1 MRHSLVHL
9 RQHLAHP
16 ALSPPA
22 TNVTALPNV
31 RTEGAAPP
39 KPPRLVLRFAV
50 YTAVGLAI
58 ATVGILIFVRQHA
71 IAQSEEAV
79 TFHTN
84 FVAQS
89 ILPDRLRPTD
99 FEQPVTESRRRQLD
113 RMFRRQVLIG
123 GVLRVSLFAP
133 NGRVTYSSDASLIGR
148 PALDRAEVD
157 SALSGQDAHRVSS
170 IDASGSATKVLGV
183 FIPVRIDNRTPDGAF
198 ELDQDYAPIAGAAR
212 KAFLPIAAVL
222 EILLLVL
229 YGLLFPLL
237 RRVTQRLRNHVAEIE
252 HQALHDSLTGLPNR
266 DLFRNRI
273 SDSLAEKRSAEDG
286 LIVMIFDLDHFKEI
300 NDTLGHQSGD
310 QVLRLLAERLRAA
323 MRDSDTVARLG
334 GDEFGV
340 LAPGTADSDT
350 ALQLAARVQRAMERP
365 FVVGG
370 LTLQIEAS
378 IGIAVSPEHGEDVET
393 LIRHADV
400 AMYLSKETHHPEL
413 YDTEHDHYSPDRLA
427 LVGELRRAIDEREL
441 VVYYQPR
448 IDLSSGS
455 ARSVEALV
463 RWNHPERGLL
473 GPGDFLPLAQH
484 TGIVRLITRY
494 VLEAALRQCRSWRDL
509 GLDVSVGVNLFS
521 RDLLDGG
528 LPDEVGRLLA
538 QCGVEPLRLEL
549 EITEDTIL
557 IDPAR
562 TSVILEQLGAR
573 GVALAIDDFGTGY
586 SSLNYLKRLPVDV
599 LKIDRSFVSR
609 MEADENDAVIVRS
622 TIELAHN
629 LGLIVVAEGV
639 ETQETLV
646 HLAELGCDNA
656 QGFHLSPPVPA
667 DELTEWLLAR
677 APRVARIHE
686 AGTSEAEAS

>member
-1 MRHSLVHL
+1 MRRIRAKRPTAVVS
-9 RQHLAHP
+9 
-16 ALSPPA
+16 
-22 TNVTALPNV
+22 NVTTLPPLQADGPV
-31 RTEGAAPP
+31 RH

-58 ATVGILIFVRQHA
+58 AAAGILIFVRQHA
-71 IAQSEEAV
+71 IAQSEQAV
-79 TFHTN
+79 TFHAS
-84 FVAQS
+84 FVAES
-89 ILPDRLRPTD
+89 ILPDRLRASD
-99 FEQPVTESRRRQLD
+99 FERPVTKARRSQLD
-113 RMFRRQVLIG
+113 RMFRRQVLFG
-123 GVLRVSLFAP
+123 GTLRVTLYGAD
-133 NGRVTYSSDASLIGR
+133 GRVTYSSDAKLIGS
-148 PALDRAEVD
+148 PAVDRAQVTK
-157 SALSGQDAHRVSS
+157 ALAGKDAQRVSS
-170 IDASGSATKVLGV
+170 IDVSGSDTKVLGA
-183 FIPVRIDNRTPDGAF
+183 FMPVRIDGSTPAGAF
-198 ELDQDYAPIAGAAR
+198 ELDQDYAPIASAAR
-212 KAFLPIAAVL
+212 KAFLPVAGVL
-222 EILLLVL
+222 EILLLGL
-229 YGLLFPLL
+229 YGSLFPLL
-237 RRVTQRLRNHVAEIE
+237 RRVTRRLRSHVAEIE
-252 HQALHDSLTGLPNR
+252 YQALHDSLTGLPNR
-266 DLFRNRI
+266 DLFRNRV
-273 SDSLAEKRSAEDG
+273 AEALGETRPGDNG
-286 LIVMIFDLDHFKEI
+286 LIVMIFDLDRFKEI

-310 QVLRLLAERLRAA
+310 HVLRLLAQRLRAV

-350 ALQLAARVQRAMERP
+350 ALQLAERVQRAMERP
-365 FVVGG
+365 FAVGG

-378 IGIAVSPEHGEDVET
+378 IGIAVSPEHGDDVET

-413 YDTEHDHYSPDRLA
+413 YDAEHDHYSPDRLA

-448 IDLSSGS
+448 IELSSGS

-463 RWNHPERGLL
+463 RWNHPDRGLL
-473 GPGDFLPLAQH
+473 GPGEFLPLAQH

-528 LPDEVGRLLA
+528 LPDEVGRLLV
-538 QCGVEPLRLEL
+538 QSGVEPRRLEL

-609 MEADENDAVIVRS
+609 MEVDDDDAVIVRS

-629 LGLIVVAEGV
+629 LGLVVVAEGV

-646 HLAELGCDNA
+646 RLAELGCDNA

-667 DELTEWLLAR
+667 DKLTEWLLAR
-677 APRVARIHE
+677 APRIALV
-686 AGTSEAEAS
+686 AEASSSEAS

>member
-1 MRHSLVHL
+1 MQ
-9 RQHLAHP
+9 QHLAHP
-16 ALSPPA
+16 ALSRPA
-22 TNVTALPNV
+22 TRV
-31 RTEGAAPP
+31 AAPP
-39 KPPRLVLRFAV
+39 GRSEGEAAPPRPPRLVLRFAV

-58 ATVGILIFVRQHA
+58 AAAGILLFVRQHA
-71 IAQSEEAV
+71 IGEAEQAV

-89 ILPDRLRPTD
+89 ILPDRLLPSD
-99 FEQPVTESRRRQLD
+99 FARPVTDERRSQLD
-113 RMFRRQVLIG
+113 RIFRSQVLIG
-123 GVLRVSLFAP
+123 GALRATFYGID
-133 NGRVTYSSDASLIGR
+133 GRVTYSSDPRLIGQ
-148 PALDRAEVD
+148 PALNQGEVGT
-157 SALSGQDAHRVSS
+157 ALAGGEAHRVAS
-170 IDASGSATKVLGV
+170 IDTSGSETKILGT
-183 FIPVRIDNRTPDGAF
+183 FIPVRIDGRTPDGAF
-198 ELDQDYAPIAGAAR
+198 QLDQDYAPIASAAR
-212 KAFLPIAAVL
+212 KTFLPIAAVL
-222 EILLLVL
+222 ELLLLAL
-229 YGLLFPLL
+229 YASLFPLL
-237 RRVTQRLRNHVAEIE
+237 RRVTHRLRNHVAEVE

-273 SDSLAEKRSAEDG
+273 SDSLAEKHSAGDG

-340 LAPGTADSDT
+340 LAPGAADSDT
-350 ALQLAARVQRAMERP
+350 ALQLAERVQRAMERP

-413 YDTEHDHYSPDRLA
+413 YDTQHDHYSPDRLA

-455 ARSVEALV
+455 VRSVEALV

-494 VLEAALRQCRSWRDL
+494 VLEAALRQCRKWRDL

-528 LPDEVGRLLA
+528 LPDEVGRLLG
-538 QCGVEPLRLEL
+538 QCGVEPRRLEL

-609 MEADENDAVIVRS
+609 MEVDENDAVIVRS

-639 ETQETLV
+639 ENQETLV

-656 QGFHLSPPVPA
+656 QGFHLSPPIPA
-667 DELTEWLLAR
+667 DELTEWLLVR
-677 APRVARIHE
+677 APRIVRVAE
-686 AGTSEAEAS
+686 TSEAG